1 MQIQLHDLSKEEC
14 IQQIQLLTKTIY
26 NNPYI
31 PHKPFDQQI
40 DFLTYP
46 SEELL
51 YGGMAG
57 GGKSDAILMSAL
69 QYVGDEYKI
78 ELEDGRFTNPYS
90 ALILRRTYQDLSQ
103 PNAIMDRAKRWLD
116 PFTKNRIVKWDG
128 NTKTFT
134 FPSGATLTFGYLSH
148 DNDLDQYQGSEFQ
161 FVGFDELTQFTERQY
176 TYLHSRLR
184 RVKKSNIP
192 IRMRAGTNPGGRG
205 HDWVKK
211 KFILG
216 DVTFIP
222 SSYLDNIHLDTV
234 EYTKSLE
241 KLDELTKRQ
250 LMHGDWDA
258 VITKGLLIN
267 LERLHQNVIRI
278 DDTYKPVFSTIGIDP
293 AGSGTDKFSVS
304 LLTYFTNDRFVLM
317 DLMATPDNDMIEEHV
332 RNFIIRN
339 LKYNPV
345 LVNFEREPGSRSED
359 ALKYWI
365 SVLADLFNEN
375 QIMDTPAS
383 NTGSKYNRARPHAN
397 LVKEDKLFFNEELL
411 SDNVNDYNPLNS
423 LFNQYVYVHPKKEVM
438 KEFSSPDELDSMSYA
453 NIAMDDLLNNQSNI
467 TVGARIGA

>member
-1 MQIQLHDLSKEEC
+1 MKIQYHDLSVEDLKKQTD
-14 IQQIQLLTKTIY
+14 ILVKTIY
-26 NNPYI
+26 QNKYI
-31 PHKPFDQQI
+31 PKSHRNPFDNQI
-40 DFLTYP
+40 DFLTYQ

-51 YGGMAG
+51 YGGQAG
-57 GGKSDAILMSAL
+57 GGKSDALLMAAL
-69 QYVGDEYKI
+69 QYVDQK
-78 ELEDGRFTNPYS
+78 DYS
-90 ALILRRTYQDLSQ
+90 ALLLRRTYQDLSQ
-103 PNAIMDRAKRWLD
+103 PNAIMDRAKKWLH
-116 PFTKNRIVKWDG
+116 PYTSNGEVHWSEK
-128 NTKTFT
+128 TKTFT
-134 FPSGATLTFGYLSH
+134 FPSGSTLSFGYLAH
-148 DNDLDQYQGSEFQ
+148 DNDLDQYQGSELQ
-161 FVGFDELTQFTERQY
+161 FVGFDELTQFTEKQY

-184 RVKKSNIP
+184 KLKSSDIP

-205 HDWVKK
+205 HNWVKK
-211 KFILG
+211 RFILG
-216 DVTFIP
+216 DVPFIP
-222 SSYLDNIHLDTV
+222 SSYEDNIYLDTE
-234 EYTKSLE
+234 EYTKSLM
-241 KLDELTKRQ
+241 KLDELTRRQ
-250 LMHGDWDA
+250 LMDGDWDA

-267 LERLHQNVIRI
+267 LERLHQNLIRI
-278 DDTYKPVFSTIGIDP
+278 DDSFKPVFSTIGIDP

-304 LLTYFTNDRFVLM
+304 LLTYFTNEKFVLM

-365 SVLADLFNEN
+365 GVLSDLFNEN

-397 LVKEDKLFFNEELL
+397 LVKENKLFFNEELL
-411 SDNVNDYNPLNS
+411 SDTVNDYNPLNS

-453 NIAMDDLLNNQSNI
+453 NIAMDNLLDNQTNI
-467 TVGARIGA
+467 SVGTRIGA

>member
-1 MQIQLHDLSKEEC
+1 MQI
-14 IQQIQLLTKTIY
+14 LTDTVY

-31 PHKPFDQQI
+31 PHDPFDQQI

-57 GGKSDAILMSAL
+57 GGKSDAILMAAL
-69 QYVGDEYKI
+69 QYI
-78 ELEDGRFTNPYS
+78 EESDYS

-103 PNAIMDRAKRWLD
+103 PNAIMDRAKKWLD
-116 PFTKNRIVKWDG
+116 PFVKNRSVKWDG

-134 FPSGATLTFGYLSH
+134 FPSGATVTFGYLSH
-148 DNDLDQYQGSEFQ
+148 DNDLDQYQGSELQ
-161 FVGFDELTQFTERQY
+161 FVGFDELTQFTEKQY

-184 RVKKSNIP
+184 KLKKSNIP

-211 KFILG
+211 RFILG
-216 DVTFIP
+216 DTPFIP
-222 SSYLDNIHLDTV
+222 SSYLDNQYLDTA

-258 VITKGLLIN
+258 ALTKGLLIS
-267 LERLHQNVIRI
+267 LERLNQNLITV
-278 DDTYKPVFSTIGIDP
+278 DDTFKPVFSTIGIDP
-293 AGSGTDKFSVS
+293 AGSGTDKFSVA
-304 LLTYFTNDRFVLM
+304 LLTYFTNQKMVLM
-317 DLMATPDNDMIEEHV
+317 DLMATPDNSMIEEDV

-345 LVNFEREPGSRSED
+345 LMNFEREPGSRSED
-359 ALKYWI
+359 ALKYWKQI
-365 SVLADLFNEN
+365 LGDLINPN
-375 QIMDTPAS
+375 SIIDTPAS

-397 LVKEDKLFFNEELL
+397 LVKEDKLYFNEALL
-411 SDNVNDYNPLNS
+411 LDTINDYNPLRS

-438 KEFSSPDELDSMSYA
+438 ADYSSPDELDSMSYA
-453 NIAMDDLLNNQSNI
+453 NIGMELLLNNQTNI
-467 TVGARIGA
+467 QVGDRIGA

>member
-1 MQIQLHDLSKEEC
+1 MQI
-14 IQQIQLLTKTIY
+14 LTDTVY

-31 PHKPFDQQI
+31 PHDPFDQQI

-57 GGKSDAILMSAL
+57 GGKSDAILMAAL
-69 QYVGDEYKI
+69 QYI
-78 ELEDGRFTNPYS
+78 EEPDYS

-103 PNAIMDRAKRWLD
+103 PNAIMDRAKKWLD
-116 PFTKNRIVKWDG
+116 PFVKNRSVKWDG

-134 FPSGATLTFGYLSH
+134 FPSGATVTFGYLSH
-148 DNDLDQYQGSEFQ
+148 DNDLDQYQGSELQ
-161 FVGFDELTQFTERQY
+161 FVGFDELTQFTEKQY

-184 RVKKSNIP
+184 KLKKSNIP

-211 KFILG
+211 RFILG
-216 DVTFIP
+216 DTPFIP
-222 SSYLDNIHLDTV
+222 SSYLDNQYLDTA

-258 VITKGLLIN
+258 ALTKGLLIS
-267 LERLHQNVIRI
+267 LERLNQNLITV
-278 DDTYKPVFSTIGIDP
+278 DDTFKPVFSTIGIDP
-293 AGSGTDKFSVS
+293 AGSGTDKFSVA
-304 LLTYFTNDRFVLM
+304 LLTYFTNQKMVLM
-317 DLMATPDNDMIEEHV
+317 DLMATPDNSMIEEDV

-345 LVNFEREPGSRSED
+345 LMNFEREPGSRSED
-359 ALKYWI
+359 ALKYWKQI
-365 SVLADLFNEN
+365 LGDLINPN
-375 QIMDTPAS
+375 SIIDTPAS

-397 LVKEDKLFFNEELL
+397 LVKEDKLYFNEALL
-411 SDNVNDYNPLNS
+411 LDTINDYNPLRS

-438 KEFSSPDELDSMSYA
+438 ADYSSPDELDSMSYA
-453 NIAMDDLLNNQSNI
+453 NIGMELLLNNQTNI
-467 TVGARIGA
+467 QVGDRIGA

>member
-1 MQIQLHDLSKEEC
+1 MQI
-14 IQQIQLLTKTIY
+14 LTVY

-31 PHKPFDQQI
+31 PHDPFDQQI

-57 GGKSDAILMSAL
+57 GGKSDAILMAAL
-69 QYVGDEYKI
+69 QYI
-78 ELEDGRFTNPYS
+78 EESDYS

-103 PNAIMDRAKRWLD
+103 PNAIMDRAKKWLD
-116 PFTKNRIVKWDG
+116 PFVKNRSVKWDG

-134 FPSGATLTFGYLSH
+134 FPSGATVTFGYLSH
-148 DNDLDQYQGSEFQ
+148 DNDLDQYQGSELQ
-161 FVGFDELTQFTERQY
+161 FVGFDELTQFTEKQY

-184 RVKKSNIP
+184 KLKKSNIP

-211 KFILG
+211 RFILG
-216 DVTFIP
+216 DTPFIP
-222 SSYLDNIHLDTV
+222 SSYLDNQYLDTA

-258 VITKGLLIN
+258 ALTKGLLIS
-267 LERLHQNVIRI
+267 LERLNQNLITV
-278 DDTYKPVFSTIGIDP
+278 DDTFKPVFSTIGIDP
-293 AGSGTDKFSVS
+293 AGSGTDKFSVA
-304 LLTYFTNDRFVLM
+304 LLTYFTNQKMVLM
-317 DLMATPDNDMIEEHV
+317 DLMATPDNSMIEEDV

-345 LVNFEREPGSRSED
+345 LMNFEREPGSRSED
-359 ALKYWI
+359 ALKYWKQI
-365 SVLADLFNEN
+365 LGDLINPN
-375 QIMDTPAS
+375 SIIDTPAS

-397 LVKEDKLFFNEELL
+397 LVKEDKLYFNEALL
-411 SDNVNDYNPLNS
+411 LDTINDYNPLRS

-438 KEFSSPDELDSMSYA
+438 ADYSSPDELDSMSYA
-453 NIAMDDLLNNQSNI
+453 NIGMELLLNNQTNI
-467 TVGARIGA
+467 QVGDRIGA

>member
-1 MQIQLHDLSKEEC
+1 
-14 IQQIQLLTKTIY
+14 
-26 NNPYI
+26 
-31 PHKPFDQQI
+31 
-40 DFLTYP
+40 
-46 SEELL
+46 
-51 YGGMAG
+51 MAG

-69 QYVGDEYKI
+69 QYVGEEYKI

-103 PNAIMDRAKRWLD
+103 PNAIMDRAQRWLD
-116 PFTKNRIVKWDG
+116 PYVQNRIVKWDG

-184 RVKKSNIP
+184 RVKKSKIP

-205 HDWVKK
+205 HEWVKK
-211 KFILG
+211 RFVSDKSKLP
-216 DVTFIP
+216 FIP
-222 SSYLDNIHLDTV
+222 SSYLDNIYLDTE

-250 LMHGDWDA
+250 LMYGDWDA
-258 VITKGLLIN
+258 MITKGLLMS
-267 LERLHQNVIRI
+267 LERVNQNLIRM
-278 DDTYKPVFSTIGIDP
+278 DETFKPVFSTIGIDP
-293 AGSGTDKFSVS
+293 AGSGTDKFSVT
-304 LLTYFTNDRFVLM
+304 LLTYFTNDKFLVTDM
-317 DLMATPDNDMIEEHV
+317 MATPDNSMIEYEV
-332 RNFIIRN
+332 REFILRN

-345 LVNFEREPGSRSED
+345 LLNFEREPGSRSED
-359 ALKYWI
+359 ALKYWRD
-365 SVLADLFNEN
+365 VLADLFNEN

-397 LVKEDKLFFNEELL
+397 AVKEDKLFFNESLL
-411 SDNVNDYNPLNS
+411 SSNVNEYNPLNS

-438 KEFSSPDELDSMSYA
+438 KEYSSPDELDSLSYA
-453 NIAMDDLLNNQSNI
+453 WIAMDNLLSNQTNI
-467 TVGARIGA
+467 SVGARIGA

>member
-1 MQIQLHDLSKEEC
+1 MQI
-14 IQQIQLLTKTIY
+14 LTDTVY

-31 PHKPFDQQI
+31 PHDPFDQQI

-46 SEELL
+46 AEELL

-57 GGKSDAILMSAL
+57 GGKSDSLLMGAL
-69 QYVGDEYKI
+69 QYVQEPDYA
-78 ELEDGRFTNPYS
+78 
-90 ALILRRTYQDLSQ
+90 ALILRRSYQDLSQ
-103 PNAIMDRAKRWLD
+103 PGAIMDRARKWLSAYVEAG
-116 PFTKNRIVKWDG
+116 IVKWDRD
-128 NTKTFT
+128 TKTFI
-134 FPSGATLTFGYLSH
+134 FPSGATLTFGYLAH

-161 FVGFDELTQFTERQY
+161 FVGFDELTQFTEKQY

-184 RVKKSNIP
+184 KLKKSDIP

-205 HDWVKK
+205 HDWVKS

-216 DVTFIP
+216 DVPFIP
-222 SSYLDNIHLDTV
+222 SSYLDNIHLDAE
-234 EYTKSLE
+234 EYAKSLE

-250 LMHGDWDA
+250 LMYGDWDA
-258 VITKGLLIN
+258 VITEGLLIN
-267 LERLHQNVIRI
+267 LERLHQNLIFF

-293 AGSGTDKFSVS
+293 AGSGTDKFSVC
-304 LLTYFTNDRFVLM
+304 LLTYFTNNRLGVM
-317 DLMATPDNDMIEEHV
+317 DMMATPDNSMIEEHV

-359 ALKYWI
+359 ALKYWKGI
-365 SVLADLFNEN
+365 LGDLFNEN

-397 LVKEDKLFFNEELL
+397 LVKENKLFFNEALL
-411 SDNVNDYNPLNS
+411 SQSINNYNPLNS

-438 KEFSSPDELDSMSYA
+438 NQYSSPDELDSLSYA
-453 NIAMDDLLNNQSNI
+453 NIAMDQLLNNQVTI
-467 TVGARIGA
+467 TSGGRIGA

>member
-1 MQIQLHDLSKEEC
+1 MQI
-14 IQQIQLLTKTIY
+14 LTDTVY
-26 NNPYI
+26 NNPFI
-31 PHKPFDQQI
+31 PHDPFDQQI

-57 GGKSDAILMSAL
+57 GGKSDAILMAAL
-69 QYVGDEYKI
+69 QYI
-78 ELEDGRFTNPYS
+78 EEPEYS

-103 PNAIMDRAKRWLD
+103 PNAIMDRAKKWLD
-116 PFTKNRIVKWDG
+116 PFVKNRSVKWDG

-134 FPSGATLTFGYLSH
+134 FPSGATVTFGYLSH
-148 DNDLDQYQGSEFQ
+148 DNDLDQYQGSELQ
-161 FVGFDELTQFTERQY
+161 FVGFDELTQFTEKQY

-184 RVKKSNIP
+184 KLKKSNIP

-211 KFILG
+211 RFILG
-216 DVTFIP
+216 DTPFIP
-222 SSYLDNIHLDTV
+222 SSYLDNQYLDTA

-258 VITKGLLIN
+258 TLTKGLLIN
-267 LERLHQNVIRI
+267 LERLHKNLLLINES
-278 DDTYKPVFSTIGIDP
+278 YKPVFSTIGVDP
-293 AGSGTDKFSVS
+293 AGGGTDKFSCT
-304 LLTYFTNDRFVLM
+304 LLTYFTNNKLIVM
-317 DLMATPDNDMIEEHV
+317 DMMATPDNSMIEEDV

-345 LVNFEREPGSRSED
+345 LMNFEREPGSRSED
-359 ALKYWI
+359 ALKYWKQI
-365 SVLADLFNEN
+365 LGDLINPN
-375 QIMDTPAS
+375 SIIDTPAS

-397 LVKEDKLFFNEELL
+397 AVKEDKLYFNQTLL
-411 SDNVNDYNPLNS
+411 EDTVDNYNPLTS
-423 LFNQYVYVHPKKEVM
+423 LFNQYVYVHPNKEIM
-438 KEFSSPDELDSMSYA
+438 KNYSSPDELDSLSYA
-453 NIAMDDLLNNQSNI
+453 WIAMMELLNNQGNVS
-467 TVGARIGA
+467 VGARIGG